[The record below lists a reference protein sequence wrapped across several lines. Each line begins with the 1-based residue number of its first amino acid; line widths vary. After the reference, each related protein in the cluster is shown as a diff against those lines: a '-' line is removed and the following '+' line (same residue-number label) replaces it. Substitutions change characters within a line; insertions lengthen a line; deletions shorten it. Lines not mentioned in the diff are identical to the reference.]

1 MWRYVMGILTAI
13 FLIISGLVLI
23 GAAGNKVPLIGKWLA
38 EAGGWLAGF
47 AVIIG
52 IVDIIIGII
61 ALF

>member
-1 MWRYVMGILTAI
+1 MDVLVAI

-23 GAAGNKVPLIGKWLA
+23 GAAGNKVPLIGKYLARAGSWLA
-38 EAGGWLAGF
+38 AF

-52 IVDIIIGII
+52 IVDIVLGII